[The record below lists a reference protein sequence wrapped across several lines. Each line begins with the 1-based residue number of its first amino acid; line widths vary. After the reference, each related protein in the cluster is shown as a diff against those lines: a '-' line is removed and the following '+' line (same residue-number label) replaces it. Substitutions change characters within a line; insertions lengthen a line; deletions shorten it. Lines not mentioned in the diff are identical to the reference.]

1 MERMKYIRLLWL
13 LLPFLWQSCAEDKGN
28 YDYKDLNDLNI
39 SFDDVYSAIS
49 REPFV
54 IKPEVTAKEF
64 APDAYTYEWKAYD
77 QAGSQEPVVLGTAL
91 NLDMELTLAQGNYQ
105 LVLTIREKASGL
117 YYQKSGHVERGYAA
131 FVGVVDI
138 VLRQRAC
145 ASGHGVAH

>member
-13 LLPFLWQSCAEDKGN
+13 LLLFLWQSCAEDKGN

-39 SFDDVYSAIS
+39 SFDDAYSAIS

-91 NLDMELTLAQGNYQ
+91 KLDVEVTLAQGN
-105 LVLTIREKASGL
+105 
-117 YYQKSGHVERGYAA
+117 
-131 FVGVVDI
+131 
-138 VLRQRAC
+138 
-145 ASGHGVAH
+145 

>member
-77 QAGSQEPVVLGTAL
+77 QAGARTGCVGYGFEFGYGIDSCTGQLSVGT
-91 NLDMELTLAQGNYQ
+91 D
-105 LVLTIREKASGL
+105 
-117 YYQKSGHVERGYAA
+117 H
-131 FVGVVDI
+131 
-138 VLRQRAC
+138 
-145 ASGHGVAH
+145 

>member
-117 YYQKSGHVERGYAA
+117 Y
-131 FVGVVDI
+131 
-138 VLRQRAC
+138 
-145 ASGHGVAH
+145 

>member
-77 QAGSQEPVVLGTAL
+77 QAGSQEPVVLGTAM
-91 NLDMELTLAQGNYQ
+91 NLGEGVGA
-105 LVLTIREKASGL
+105 VLSKV
-117 YYQKSGHVERGYAA
+117 GHVERGYAA